1 MDSINRKIY
10 SNPSYIGALEIL
22 EYIIFI
28 IIIYKY
34 NPFSISSKHPA
45 FSNALTLL
53 VALIYVLLFYFLRE
67 KISLGSD
74 IDSVKPSEWTF
85 LIKVLSTLGFFL
97 VSILLV
103 KYTAMFI
110 ATGKTGLLTLFR
122 YSILLLAIVAGLAIL
137 YTVFQP
143 LFAKLGR
150 SGKIGSFLVKLVMY
164 TPCLLLALVDYVKYQ
179 YKITTKPVWLLLLA
193 ELVLI
198 VLWVIVP
205 MLLSAYVSKNGVQ
218 LLKEP
223 KYLNSVNVLG
233 TFDELYGKDVV
244 NTDVN
249 SISQTNISQPKYNYH
264 YSLSA
269 WFYINPQPPS
279 TSPAYNKYTNI
290 LNYGG
295 KPTVEFNGQLN
306 SLRVT
311 VETEQEPNGNKK
323 TVQVF
328 ETKKVLFQRWNNI
341 VINYD
346 RGTMDVFLNGEL
358 VGSRPSIAPYM
369 TYESIEVGANNGI
382 QGGISNVLYYKDNLT
397 KNYVELMYQ
406 ALRGKAE
413 PFL

>member
-1 MDSINRKIY
+1 MDTINKTIY
-10 SNPSYIGALEIL
+10 SKPSYIGLLEIL

-34 NPFSISSKHPA
+34 NPFSISSKHPV

-67 KISLGSD
+67 KIGLGQD
-74 IDSVKPSEWTF
+74 IDSPISEFSF
-85 LIKVLSTLGFFL
+85 LIKVLSTLAFFL
-97 VSILLV
+97 VSIFII
-103 KYTAMFI
+103 KYFAILIT
-110 ATGKTGLLTLFR
+110 TGKTGLLTLFR
-122 YSILLLAIVAGLAIL
+122 YGILFLAIATGLAIL
-137 YTVFQP
+137 YTVFKP
-143 LFAKLGR
+143 MFTKLGR
-150 SGKIGSFLVKLVMY
+150 SGGIGAFLVKFVMY
-164 TPCLLLALVDYVKYQ
+164 MPCLLISIVDYFKYE
-179 YKITTKPVWLLLLA
+179 YNITTKPVWLLLIA
-193 ELVLI
+193 ELILI
-198 VLWVIVP
+198 VLWIIVP
-205 MLLSAYVSKNGVQ
+205 ILLHAYATKNGVQ

-223 KYLNSVNVLG
+223 KYLNSVNVVG
-233 TFDELYGKDVV
+233 TFDELYGKDVI
-244 NTDVN
+244 DSDN
-249 SISQTNISQPKYNYH
+249 SNSKAQFNYH

-269 WFYINPQPPS
+269 YFYINPQPPN

-323 TVQVF
+323 IVQLF

-358 VGSRPSIAPYM
+358 VGSRPGIAPYM

-382 QGGISNVLYYKDNLT
+382 HGGVSNVMYYKDNLSRS
-397 KNYVELMYQ
+397 YIEVMYQ
-406 ALRGKAE
+406 ALRGKEE

>member
-1 MDSINRKIY
+1 MDSINKRIY
-10 SNPSYIGALEIL
+10 SNPAYIGALEIL

-28 IIIYKY
+28 VIIYKY
-34 NPFSISSKHPA
+34 NPFSVSSKYQR
-45 FSNALTLL
+45 ALTLL
-53 VALIYVLLFYFLRE
+53 VALVYVLLFYFLRE

-74 IDSVKPSEWTF
+74 IDSAKPSEWTF

-137 YTVFQP
+137 YTIFQP
-143 LFAKLGR
+143 LFSKLSR

-223 KYLNSVNVLG
+223 KYLSSVNVLG

-346 RGTMDVFLNGEL
+346 RGTMDVLLNGEL

-369 TYESIEVGANNGI
+369 TYESIEVGATNGI

>member
-1 MDSINRKIY
+1 MDTINKTIY
-10 SNPSYIGALEIL
+10 SKSSYIGLLEIL

-67 KISLGSD
+67 KISLGQD

-85 LIKVLSTLGFFL
+85 LIKVLSTLGFFI
-97 VSILLV
+97 VSVFIIKYFAILI
-103 KYTAMFI
+103 T
-110 ATGKTGLLTLFR
+110 TGKTGLLTLFR
-122 YSILLLAIVAGLAIL
+122 YSILFLAIVSGLAIL

-143 LFAKLGR
+143 IVAKLGR
-150 SGKIGSFLVKLVMY
+150 SGKIGSFIVKLVMY
-164 TPCLLLALVDYVKYQ
+164 TPCLLLALVDYFKNQ
-179 YKITTKPVWLLLLA
+179 YNITTKPVWLLLLA
-193 ELVLI
+193 ELILI

-205 MLLSAYVSKNGVQ
+205 MLLSYYVSRNGVQ

-223 KYLNSVNVLG
+223 KYLNGENVVG
-233 TFDELYGKDVV
+233 TFDELYGAVV
-244 NTDVN
+244 NSDVN
-249 SISQTNISQPKYNYH
+249 TISQPKFNYH

-269 WFYINPQPPS
+269 WFYINPQPPN

-306 SLRVT
+306 SLRISVDT
-311 VETEQEPNGNKK
+311 QQEENGNKK
-323 TVQVF
+323 IVQLF

-346 RGTMDVFLNGEL
+346 RGTMDVFLNAEL

-369 TYESIEVGANNGI
+369 TYESINVGAINGI
-382 QGGISNVLYYKDNLT
+382 HGGISNVMYYKDNLSRS
-397 KNYVELMYQ
+397 YIELMYQ
-406 ALRGKAE
+406 ALRGKEE

>member
-1 MDSINRKIY
+1 MGTFDNVNKTIY
-10 SNPSYIGALEIL
+10 SKPSYIGLLELL

-45 FSNALTLL
+45 FSNALTLF

-67 KISLGSD
+67 KISLGQD
-74 IDSVKPSEWTF
+74 VDSPVSEFSF
-85 LIKVLSTLGFFL
+85 LIKVLSTLGFFI
-97 VSILLV
+97 VSVFIIKYFAILI
-103 KYTAMFI
+103 T
-110 ATGKTGLLTLFR
+110 TGKTGLLTLFR
-122 YSILLLAIVAGLAIL
+122 YSILFLAVVSGLAIL

-143 LFAKLGR
+143 IVAKLGR
-150 SGKIGSFLVKLVMY
+150 SGKIGSFIVKFIMY
-164 TPCLLLALVDYVKYQ
+164 TPCLLLALVDYFKNQ
-179 YKITTKPVWLLLLA
+179 YNITTRSVWLLLLA
-193 ELVLI
+193 ELILI

-205 MLLSAYVSKNGVQ
+205 MVLSAYVSRNGVQ

-223 KYLNSVNVLG
+223 KYLNGENVVG

-244 NTDVN
+244 NADVN
-249 SISQTNISQPKYNYH
+249 SISQPKFNYH

-269 WFYINPQPPS
+269 WFYINPQPPN

-290 LNYGG
+290 LNYGQ
-295 KPTVEFNGQLN
+295 KPSVEFNGQLN
-306 SLRVT
+306 SLRISVDT
-311 VETEQEPNGNKK
+311 QQEPGGNKK
-323 TVQVF
+323 IVQLF
-328 ETKKVLFQRWNNI
+328 ETQKVLFQRWNNI

-382 QGGISNVLYYKDNLT
+382 HGGVSNVMYYKDNLSRS
-397 KNYVELMYQ
+397 YIEMMYQ
-406 ALRGKAE
+406 ALRGKEE